1 MSEDNAAHDAS
12 TADANLLA
20 EVMYAVEQLQQ
31 EPSAYPAIYDLAV
44 TCEQSGFVES
54 SLVLYDRC
62 LRLPISDDDLQ
73 TTYANLT
80 AAYHAAAATEPD
92 PEKRNRHIHDGL
104 YAATAALDPE
114 GSRQARPT
122 CVALAHRAVLFAEI
136 GHHESAL
143 ADARRARAMAL
154 DLDMRREQVVA
165 AVGEVLARWHSSLD
179 TTVLLLIEEVKA
191 LADDLDVD
199 DLLRPLTN
207 VEVDVLWSMGQYA
220 QARAVMQR
228 DAERLHARLHR
239 QTADRWE
246 NVRAGVSRL
255 RHSSVGESDP
265 LTGLPNRKF
274 LGRWLPDALSDDAP
288 VCIAALNLDSFGSV
302 NERHGYEAG
311 DSVLRE
317 VASVLERIC
326 RRNDSVMRVGDDEFV
341 IVLRDVSAGDA
352 RIVFERVRQLIAAR
366 SWSALPA
373 DAHLTASV
381 GITVGS
387 GAINS
392 NTLLASANE
401 ALRRAK
407 AAGGDRISFR

>member
-1 MSEDNAAHDAS
+1 MIEDNAAHDAS
-12 TADANLLA
+12 TAGANLLA
-20 EVMYAVEQLQQ
+20 EVMYAVEQLPQ
-31 EPSAYPAIYDLAV
+31 EPSAYSAIYDLAL
-44 TCEQSGFVES
+44 TCERSGFVES

-92 PEKRNRHIHDGL
+92 PAKRNRHIHDGL

-114 GSRQARPT
+114 GSQQARPT
-122 CVALAHRAVLFAEI
+122 CMALAHRSVLFAEI

-143 ADARRARAMAL
+143 ADARRARPMAL
-154 DLDMRREQVVA
+154 DLGMRREQVVA

-179 TTVLLLIEEVKA
+179 TTVLLLIEEIKA

-199 DLLRPLTN
+199 DLLRPVTN

-220 QARAVMQR
+220 KARAVMQS
-228 DAERLHARLHR
+228 DADRLHGRLHR

-246 NVRAGVSRL
+246 NVRASVNRL
-255 RHSSVGESDP
+255 RHSSVGESDA

-274 LGRWLPDALSDDAP
+274 LGRWLPEALSDDAP
-288 VCIAALNLDSFGSV
+288 VCIAALNLDGFGLV
-302 NERHGYEAG
+302 NEQHGYEAG
-311 DSVLRE
+311 DSVLQE

-326 RRNDSVMRVGDDEFV
+326 RRNDSVMRVGDDEFI

-407 AAGGDRISFR
+407 AAGGDRIRFR